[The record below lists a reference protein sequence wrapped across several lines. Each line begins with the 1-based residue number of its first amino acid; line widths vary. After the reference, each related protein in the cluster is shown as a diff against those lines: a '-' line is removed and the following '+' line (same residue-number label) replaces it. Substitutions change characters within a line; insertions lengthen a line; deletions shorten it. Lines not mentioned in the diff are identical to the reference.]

1 MNSIEGNS
9 LFNFVSSIGWVLD
22 RTGEEE
28 QIISTVWLT
37 GDRQVATSA
46 IPLIP
51 YAETLEALI
60 IRFPCAQKY
69 WGVKSIDIHPGCDRW
84 SAKRAYAS
92 TLFLPPNALI
102 NQQHNVAMLRLTPN
116 LMPLDRSGQ
125 DRLHRQI
132 SK

>member
-9 LFNFVSSIGWVLD
+9 LFNFVSSLGWVLD

-37 GDRQVATSA
+37 GDRQVATCA

-60 IRFPCAQKY
+60 IRFPCTQKV

-84 SAKRAYAS
+84 MAKRAYAQS
-92 TLFLPPNALI
+92 LFFPPQWAYQPTAQCGNATFDAKYHAARQKRARPATPPNL
-102 NQQHNVAMLRLTPN
+102 
-116 LMPLDRSGQ
+116 
-125 DRLHRQI
+125 
-132 SK
+132 